1 MSKTSHDT
9 QTKGKKVKSFEY
21 LRTIVADEVIA
32 IYELAKDQKY
42 LAAFVLFSII
52 SLIVYLNNLS
62 KGEINIVADKQGS
75 TWYRIADAIS
85 KSSVDT
91 RFKFSITESQGTI
104 QNAELLSEKNNNI
117 NAALLIP
124 GAVDSELLEQFHS
137 LGNMDYEPIWI
148 FYSKKIGNIASLQEL
163 ANYRVGVG
171 PIKSGRFKLA
181 KRIFA
186 LNNIDIA
193 DNLRFSQGD
202 VPAQIQDFNNSKL
215 DALIFIGEPNSENV
229 KKLSQ
234 NPNAILYNFDDADAY
249 VQNIP
254 ALEKLV
260 LKKSSLDIQNKIPS
274 SDITLLAISTVLAV
288 KKDMTPNMQ
297 WALLLSAKKSLDNN
311 DAVFFGKSGQFP
323 ANLSSAIH
331 LSLSPVATQFYE
343 KGPPLLYEKT
353 PFWFAILVDRF
364 WVLLLTAIA
373 IIYPLSKLNLHL
385 RSYYFSLSERGT
397 FIELINMSKRIN
409 LPDVGIDELI
419 AIQNRLEEII
429 VQSSQHHVPVSE
441 ESEYFGMLRN
451 IETLSKRI
459 NKKLSELKKF
469 DPDPVSLP

>member
-9 QTKGKKVKSFEY
+9 HIKGKKVKSFEY
-21 LRTIVADEVIA
+21 LRTIVADEARA

-42 LAAFVLFSII
+42 LAAFILFLII
-52 SLIVYLNNLS
+52 FLIVYLNNLS

-75 TWYRIADAIS
+75 TWYRIADTIS

-91 RFKFSITESQGTI
+91 RFKFSITESQGAV
-104 QNAELLSEKNNNI
+104 QNAELLSEKNNNNI

-124 GAVDSELLEQFHS
+124 GAVDRELLEQFHS

-148 FYSKKIGNIASLQEL
+148 FYNKKIGNIASLQDL
-163 ANYRVGVG
+163 AKYRVGVG
-171 PIKSGRFKLA
+171 PLKSGRFKLT

-186 LNNIDIA
+186 LNNINIA
-193 DNLRFSQGD
+193 DNERFSQGA
-202 VPAQIQDFNNSKL
+202 VPEQIHDFNNSKL
-215 DALIFIGEPNSENV
+215 DALIFIGEPNSDNV

-234 NPNAILYNFDDADAY
+234 NPNAILYHFDDADAY

-254 ALEKLV
+254 ALEKLI
-260 LKKSSLDIQNKIPS
+260 LKKSSLDIRNKIPS

-288 KKDMTPNMQ
+288 KKDMSPNMQ
-297 WALLLSAKKSLDNN
+297 WALLLSAKKSLDND

-331 LSLSPVATQFYE
+331 LSPVATQFYE
-343 KGPPLLYEKT
+343 KGAPLLYEKT
-353 PFWFAILVDRF
+353 PFWIAILVDRF

-385 RSYYFSLSERGT
+385 RAYYFSLSERGT
-397 FIELINMSKRIN
+397 FIELIDMSKRIN
-409 LPDVGIDELI
+409 LPDISIDELI
-419 AIQNRLEEII
+419 SIRNRLEEII
-429 VQSSQHHVPVSE
+429 VHSSHHHVPVSE
-441 ESEYFGMLRN
+441 ESQYFGMLRN
-451 IETLSKRI
+451 IETVTKRI
-459 NKKLSELKKF
+459 NQKLSELKK
-469 DPDPVSLP
+469 